1 MIHCMGFGMSAMIA
15 IHGTGVLVC
24 FVMVL
29 LVYMAKPSVQQKILL
44 VGTIC
49 TFLDMTGYFLEIQS
63 VSLEA
68 ARLSIKIEYIG
79 TTIGLFSFLLF
90 SCLYSSHLKGWNMKL
105 IKGFYA
111 ADHLFILI
119 LVFTIDYNTLFYK
132 EMNRVMQNGY
142 YLWSIVPG
150 PVYYWWIATT
160 MVLGILITFSTL
172 LTALKHKGEKRPEYF
187 LLCLAS
193 LNPIFLWFLRIA
205 GRFSYYDP
213 YPMSMMITESF
224 LVFVMYKYRLFDTV
238 KTAKDRVIDDVK
250 EGVLI
255 TDYNGEVIYSNR
267 EASRI
272 FPELDWSDRQA
283 IEENVFQ
290 FLEVHKDG
298 FHSEDRYYQW
308 QSGEIYDDNQR
319 KAGMLYRIRDVTES
333 YLYTKQLITLKEE
346 AERANE
352 AKSTFLAHM
361 SHEIRTPINAVLGMN
376 EMILRESGSS
386 VIREYALNI
395 QNAGRILLSIIND
408 ILDLSKIESGQIEIV
423 EGDYHLGK
431 LLIDIENMVTMRAE
445 ESSLALSVSAD
456 ARLPE
461 MLHGDEKRIK
471 QCIINFLTNSI
482 KYTKVGQVTLRVDY
496 TEPGRDR
503 INLQVTV
510 SDTGIGIQEDK
521 LPMLFEPFVRLDR
534 QENSNVEG
542 TGLGLSI
549 TKSLIDRMGGSLHV
563 ESVYGEG
570 SVFSFSIPQRVV
582 GTELLGDYKEKLQRI
597 AEREKER
604 EKFIA
609 PQARILAVDD
619 NRVNITVAKGLLKR
633 LKVQFDSAMSGQEC
647 LDKISKTHYDIILLD
662 HMMPGM
668 DGVDTLHQM
677 QKMDCFR
684 QDPSVVIALTAN
696 AVIGAREG
704 YLKEGFTDYLSKP
717 IDPVKLEDMIRK
729 YLTEGKCEKDE
740 KIF

>member
-1 MIHCMGFGMSAMIA
+1 MLILGFGMSAMTV

-24 FVMVL
+24 FVMIL
-29 LVYMAKPSVQQKILL
+29 LVYMAKPSIQQKILL

-49 TFLDMTGYFLEIQS
+49 TFLDMAGYFLEMQS
-63 VSLEA
+63 VSPEA

-79 TTIGLFSFLLF
+79 TTMGLLSFLLF
-90 SCLYSSHLKGWNMKL
+90 SCLYSSHLKDRHMKL

-111 ADHLFILI
+111 ADHIFILF
-119 LVFTIDYNTLFYK
+119 LVFTIDHNTLFFK
-132 EMNRVMQNGY
+132 EIDRVMQNGCY
-142 YLWSIVPG
+142 FWSIVPG
-150 PVYYWWIATT
+150 PVYYWWVATT
-160 MVLGILITFSTL
+160 MVLGILITFITL
-172 LTALKHKGEKRPEYF
+172 QTALEHKGEKRPEYF

-193 LNPIFLWFLRIA
+193 LNPIFLWLLRMT
-205 GRFSYYDP
+205 GVLGYYDP
-213 YPMSMMITESF
+213 YPMSMMIMESF
-224 LVFVMYKYRLFDTV
+224 LVLVMYRYRLFDTV

-283 IEENVFQ
+283 IEEKVFQ
-290 FLEVHKDG
+290 FLEVHRDG
-298 FHSEDRYYQW
+298 FNLEGRHYQW
-308 QSGEIYDDNQR
+308 QSGEIYDGNRR
-319 KAGMLYRIRDVTES
+319 KAGVIYRISDITES
-333 YLYTKQLITLKEE
+333 YLYTKQLINLKEE
-346 AERANE
+346 AEHANE
-352 AKSTFLAHM
+352 AKSVFLAHM

-376 EMILRESGSS
+376 EMILRESSS
-386 VIREYALNI
+386 SAIREYALNI

-408 ILDLSKIESGQIEIV
+408 ILDLAKIESGQIEIV
-423 EGDYHLGK
+423 QSDYHLGK

-445 ESSLALSVSAD
+445 ESSLALHILAD
-456 ARLPE
+456 SKLPE

-482 KYTKVGQVTLRVDY
+482 KYTKEGKVTLQVGF
-496 TEPGRDR
+496 TEAGKEM
-503 INLQVTV
+503 INLQVSV

-521 LPMLFEPFVRLDR
+521 LTLLFEPFVRLDR
-534 QENSNVEG
+534 PENSNVEG

-549 TKSLIDRMGGSLHV
+549 TKSLIDRMGGSLCV

-570 SVFSFSIPQRVV
+570 SVFTFSIPQKVV
-582 GTELLGDYKEKLQRI
+582 GAELLGDYKEKSQRI
-597 AEREKER
+597 AEKER

-619 NRVNITVAKGLLKR
+619 NRVNITVARGLLKR

-647 LDKISKTHYDIILLD
+647 LDKINRMHYDIILLD

-677 QKMDCFR
+677 QKMECFI
-684 QDPSVVIALTAN
+684 QEPSVVIALTAN
-696 AVIGAREG
+696 AVIGAKEG
-704 YLKEGFTDYLSKP
+704 YLEEGFTDYLSKP
-717 IDPVKLEDMIRK
+717 IDYVKLEDMIRK
-729 YLTEGKCEKDE
+729 YLPEGMCEMNS
-740 KIF
+740 

>member
-1 MIHCMGFGMSAMIA
+1 M
-15 IHGTGVLVC
+15 LVC
-24 FVMVL
+24 FVMIL
-29 LVYMAKPSVQQKILL
+29 LVYMAKPSIQQKILL

-63 VSLEA
+63 VSPEA

-79 TTIGLFSFLLF
+79 TTMGLLSFLLF
-90 SCLYSSHLKGWNMKL
+90 SCLYSSHLKDRHMKL

-111 ADHLFILI
+111 ADHIFILI
-119 LVFTIDYNTLFYK
+119 LVFTIDHNTLFFK
-132 EMNRVMQNGY
+132 AIDRVMQNGCY
-142 YLWSIVPG
+142 FWSIVPG
-150 PVYYWWIATT
+150 PLYYWWVATT
-160 MVLGILITFSTL
+160 MVLGILITFITL
-172 LTALKHKGEKRPEYF
+172 QTALEHKGEKRPEYF

-193 LNPIFLWFLRIA
+193 LNPIFLWLLRMT
-205 GRFSYYDP
+205 GVLGYYDP
-213 YPMSMMITESF
+213 YPMSMMIMESF
-224 LVFVMYKYRLFDTV
+224 LVLVMYRYRLFDTV

-283 IEENVFQ
+283 IEEKVFQ
-290 FLEVHKDG
+290 FLEVHRDG
-298 FHSEDRYYQW
+298 FNLEGRHYQW
-308 QSGEIYDDNQR
+308 QSGEIYDGNRR
-319 KAGMLYRIRDVTES
+319 KAGVIYRISDITES
-333 YLYTKQLITLKEE
+333 YLYTKQLINLKEE
-346 AERANE
+346 AEHANE
-352 AKSTFLAHM
+352 AKSAFLAHM

-376 EMILRESGSS
+376 EMILRESSS
-386 VIREYALNI
+386 SAIREYALNI

-408 ILDLSKIESGQIEIV
+408 ILDLAKIESGQIEIV
-423 EGDYHLGK
+423 QSDYHLGK

-445 ESSLALSVSAD
+445 ESSLALHILAD
-456 ARLPE
+456 SKLPE

-482 KYTKVGQVTLRVDY
+482 KYTKEGKVTLQVGF
-496 TEPGRDR
+496 TEAGKEM
-503 INLQVTV
+503 INLQVSV
-510 SDTGIGIQEDK
+510 SDTGIGIKEDK
-521 LPMLFEPFVRLDR
+521 LTLLFEPFVRLDR
-534 QENSNVEG
+534 PENSNVEG

-549 TKSLIDRMGGSLHV
+549 TKSLIDRMGGSLCV

-570 SVFSFSIPQRVV
+570 SVFTFSIPQKVV
-582 GTELLGDYKEKLQRI
+582 GAELLGDYKEKSQRI
-597 AEREKER
+597 AEKER

-619 NRVNITVAKGLLKR
+619 NRVNITVARGLLKR

-647 LDKISKTHYDIILLD
+647 LDKINRMHYDIILLD

-677 QKMDCFR
+677 QKMECFI
-684 QDPSVVIALTAN
+684 QEPSVVIALTAN
-696 AVIGAREG
+696 AVIGAKEG

-717 IDPVKLEDMIRK
+717 IDYVKLEDMIRK
-729 YLTEGKCEKDE
+729 YLPEGMCEMNS
-740 KIF
+740 

>member
-1 MIHCMGFGMSAMIA
+1 MSAMTV

-24 FVMVL
+24 FVMIL
-29 LVYMAKPSVQQKILL
+29 LVYMAKPSIQQKILL

-63 VSLEA
+63 VSPEA

-79 TTIGLFSFLLF
+79 TTMGLLSFLLF
-90 SCLYSSHLKGWNMKL
+90 SCLYSSHLKDRHMKL

-111 ADHLFILI
+111 ADHIFILF
-119 LVFTIDYNTLFYK
+119 LVFTIDHNTLFFK
-132 EMNRVMQNGY
+132 EIDRVMQNGCY
-142 YLWSIVPG
+142 FWSIVPG
-150 PVYYWWIATT
+150 PVYYWWVATT
-160 MVLGILITFSTL
+160 MVLGILITFITL
-172 LTALKHKGEKRPEYF
+172 QTALEHKGEKRPEYF

-193 LNPIFLWFLRIA
+193 LNPIFLWLLRMT
-205 GRFSYYDP
+205 GVLGYYDP
-213 YPMSMMITESF
+213 YPMSMMIMESF
-224 LVFVMYKYRLFDTV
+224 LVLVMYRYRLFDTV

-283 IEENVFQ
+283 IEEKVFQ
-290 FLEVHKDG
+290 FLEVHRDG
-298 FHSEDRYYQW
+298 FNLEGRHYQW
-308 QSGEIYDDNQR
+308 QSGEIYDGNRR
-319 KAGMLYRIRDVTES
+319 KAGVIYRISDITES
-333 YLYTKQLITLKEE
+333 YLYTKQLINLKEE
-346 AERANE
+346 AEHANE
-352 AKSTFLAHM
+352 AKSVFLAHM

-376 EMILRESGSS
+376 EMILRESSS
-386 VIREYALNI
+386 SAIREYALNI

-408 ILDLSKIESGQIEIV
+408 ILDLAKIESGQIEIV
-423 EGDYHLGK
+423 QSDYHLGK

-445 ESSLALSVSAD
+445 ESSLALHILAD
-456 ARLPE
+456 SKLPE

-482 KYTKVGQVTLRVDY
+482 KYTKEGKVTLQVGF
-496 TEPGRDR
+496 TEAGKEM
-503 INLQVTV
+503 INLQVSV
-510 SDTGIGIQEDK
+510 SDTGIGIKEDK
-521 LPMLFEPFVRLDR
+521 LTLLFEPFVRLDR
-534 QENSNVEG
+534 PENSNVEG

-549 TKSLIDRMGGSLHV
+549 TKSLIDRMGGSLCV

-570 SVFSFSIPQRVV
+570 SVFTFSIPQKVV
-582 GTELLGDYKEKLQRI
+582 GAELLGDYKEKSQRI
-597 AEREKER
+597 AEKER

-619 NRVNITVAKGLLKR
+619 NRVNITVARGLLKR

-647 LDKISKTHYDIILLD
+647 LDKINRMHYDIILLD

-677 QKMDCFR
+677 QKMECFI
-684 QDPSVVIALTAN
+684 QEPSVVIALTAN
-696 AVIGAREG
+696 AVIGAKEG

-717 IDPVKLEDMIRK
+717 IDYVKLEDMIRK
-729 YLTEGKCEKDE
+729 YLPEGMCEMNS
-740 KIF
+740 

>member
-1 MIHCMGFGMSAMIA
+1 MSAMTV

-24 FVMVL
+24 FVMIL
-29 LVYMAKPSVQQKILL
+29 LVYMAKPSIQQKILL

-63 VSLEA
+63 VSPEA

-79 TTIGLFSFLLF
+79 TTMGLLSFLLF
-90 SCLYSSHLKGWNMKL
+90 SCLYSSHLKDRHMKL

-111 ADHLFILI
+111 ADHIFILI
-119 LVFTIDYNTLFYK
+119 LVFTIDHNTLFFK
-132 EMNRVMQNGY
+132 AIDRVMQNGCY
-142 YLWSIVPG
+142 FWSIVPG
-150 PVYYWWIATT
+150 PLYYWWVATT
-160 MVLGILITFSTL
+160 MVLGILITFITL
-172 LTALKHKGEKRPEYF
+172 QTALEHKGEKRPEYF

-193 LNPIFLWFLRIA
+193 LNPIFLWFLRMT
-205 GRFSYYDP
+205 GVLGYYDP
-213 YPMSMMITESF
+213 YPMSMMIMESF
-224 LVFVMYKYRLFDTV
+224 LVLVMYRYRLFDTV

-283 IEENVFQ
+283 IEEKVFQ
-290 FLEVHKDG
+290 FLDVHRDG
-298 FHSEDRYYQW
+298 FNLEGRHYQW
-308 QSGEIYDDNQR
+308 QSGEIYDGNRR
-319 KAGMLYRIRDVTES
+319 KAGVIYRISDITES
-333 YLYTKQLITLKEE
+333 YLYTKQLINLKEE
-346 AERANE
+346 AEHANE
-352 AKSTFLAHM
+352 AKSAFLAHM

-376 EMILRESGSS
+376 EMILRESSS
-386 VIREYALNI
+386 SAIREYALNI

-408 ILDLSKIESGQIEIV
+408 ILDLAKIESGQIEIV
-423 EGDYHLGK
+423 QSDYHLGK

-445 ESSLALSVSAD
+445 ESSLALHILAD
-456 ARLPE
+456 SKLPE

-482 KYTKVGQVTLRVDY
+482 KYTKEGKVTLQVGF
-496 TEPGRDR
+496 TEAGKEM
-503 INLQVTV
+503 INLQVSV

-521 LPMLFEPFVRLDR
+521 LTLLFEPFVRLDR
-534 QENSNVEG
+534 PENSNVEG

-549 TKSLIDRMGGSLHV
+549 TKSLIDRMGGSLCV

-570 SVFSFSIPQRVV
+570 SVFTFSIPQKVV
-582 GTELLGDYKEKLQRI
+582 GAELLGDYKEKSQRI
-597 AEREKER
+597 AEKER

-619 NRVNITVAKGLLKR
+619 NRVNITVARGLLKR

-647 LDKISKTHYDIILLD
+647 LDKINRMHYDIILLD

-677 QKMDCFR
+677 QKMECFI
-684 QDPSVVIALTAN
+684 QEPSVVIALTAN
-696 AVIGAREG
+696 AVIGAKEG

-717 IDPVKLEDMIRK
+717 IDYVKLEDMIRK
-729 YLTEGKCEKDE
+729 YLPEGMCEMNS
-740 KIF
+740 

>member
-1 MIHCMGFGMSAMIA
+1 MSAMTV

-24 FVMVL
+24 FVMIL
-29 LVYMAKPSVQQKILL
+29 LVYMAKPSIQQKILL

-63 VSLEA
+63 VSPEA

-79 TTIGLFSFLLF
+79 TTMGLLSFLLF
-90 SCLYSSHLKGWNMKL
+90 SCLYSSHLKDRHMKL

-111 ADHLFILI
+111 ADHIFILF
-119 LVFTIDYNTLFYK
+119 LVFTIDHNTLFFK
-132 EMNRVMQNGY
+132 AIDRVMQNGCY
-142 YLWSIVPG
+142 FWSIVPG
-150 PVYYWWIATT
+150 PVYYWWVATT
-160 MVLGILITFSTL
+160 MVLGILITFITL
-172 LTALKHKGEKRPEYF
+172 QTALEHKGEKRPEYF

-193 LNPIFLWFLRIA
+193 LNPIFLWLLRMT
-205 GRFSYYDP
+205 GVLGYYDP
-213 YPMSMMITESF
+213 YPMSMMIMESF
-224 LVFVMYKYRLFDTV
+224 LVLVMYRYRLFDTV

-283 IEENVFQ
+283 IEEKVFQ
-290 FLEVHKDG
+290 FLDVHRDG
-298 FHSEDRYYQW
+298 FNLEGRHYQW
-308 QSGEIYDDNQR
+308 QSGEIYDGNRR
-319 KAGMLYRIRDVTES
+319 KAGVIYRISDITES
-333 YLYTKQLITLKEE
+333 YLYTKQLINLKEE
-346 AERANE
+346 AEHANE
-352 AKSTFLAHM
+352 AKSAFLAHM
-361 SHEIRTPINAVLGMN
+361 SHEIRTPINAVMGMN
-376 EMILRESGSS
+376 EMILRESSS
-386 VIREYALNI
+386 SAIREYALNI

-408 ILDLSKIESGQIEIV
+408 ILDLAKIESGQIEIV
-423 EGDYHLGK
+423 QSDYHLGK

-445 ESSLALSVSAD
+445 ESSLALHILAD
-456 ARLPE
+456 SKLPE

-482 KYTKVGQVTLRVDY
+482 KYTKEGKVTLQVGF
-496 TEPGRDR
+496 TEAGKEM
-503 INLQVTV
+503 INLQVSV
-510 SDTGIGIQEDK
+510 SDTGIGIKEDK
-521 LPMLFEPFVRLDR
+521 LTLLFEPFVRLDR
-534 QENSNVEG
+534 PENSNVEG

-549 TKSLIDRMGGSLHV
+549 TKSLIDRMGGSLCV

-570 SVFSFSIPQRVV
+570 SVFTFSIPQKVV
-582 GTELLGDYKEKLQRI
+582 GAELLGDYKEKSQRI
-597 AEREKER
+597 AEKER

-619 NRVNITVAKGLLKR
+619 NRVNITVARGLLKR

-647 LDKISKTHYDIILLD
+647 LDKINRMHYDIILLD

-677 QKMDCFR
+677 QKMECFI
-684 QDPSVVIALTAN
+684 QEPSVVIALTAN
-696 AVIGAREG
+696 AVIGAKEG

-717 IDPVKLEDMIRK
+717 IDYVKLEDMIRK
-729 YLTEGKCEKDE
+729 YLPEGMCEMNS
-740 KIF
+740 

>member
-1 MIHCMGFGMSAMIA
+1 MSAMTV

-24 FVMVL
+24 FVMIL
-29 LVYMAKPSVQQKILL
+29 LVYMAKPSIQQKILL

-63 VSLEA
+63 VSPEA

-79 TTIGLFSFLLF
+79 TTMGLLSFLLF
-90 SCLYSSHLKGWNMKL
+90 SCLYSSHLKDRHMKL

-111 ADHLFILI
+111 ADHIFILI
-119 LVFTIDYNTLFYK
+119 LVFTIDHNTLFFK
-132 EMNRVMQNGY
+132 AIDRVMQNGCY
-142 YLWSIVPG
+142 FWSIVPG
-150 PVYYWWIATT
+150 PLYYWWVATT
-160 MVLGILITFSTL
+160 MVLGILITFITL
-172 LTALKHKGEKRPEYF
+172 QTALEHKGEKRPEYF

-193 LNPIFLWFLRIA
+193 LNPIFLWFLRMT
-205 GRFSYYDP
+205 GVLGYYDP
-213 YPMSMMITESF
+213 YPMSMMIMESF
-224 LVFVMYKYRLFDTV
+224 LVLVMYRYRLFDTV

-283 IEENVFQ
+283 IEEKVFQ
-290 FLEVHKDG
+290 FLEVHRDG
-298 FHSEDRYYQW
+298 FNLEGRHYQW
-308 QSGEIYDDNQR
+308 QSGEIYDGNRR
-319 KAGMLYRIRDVTES
+319 KAGVIYRISDITES
-333 YLYTKQLITLKEE
+333 YLYTKQLINLKEE
-346 AERANE
+346 AEHANE
-352 AKSTFLAHM
+352 AKSAFLAHM

-376 EMILRESGSS
+376 EMILRESSS
-386 VIREYALNI
+386 SAIREYALNI

-408 ILDLSKIESGQIEIV
+408 ILDLAKIESGQIEIV
-423 EGDYHLGK
+423 QSDYHLGK

-445 ESSLALSVSAD
+445 ESSLALHILAD
-456 ARLPE
+456 SKLPE

-482 KYTKVGQVTLRVDY
+482 KYTKEGKVTLQVGF
-496 TEPGRDR
+496 TEAGKEM
-503 INLQVTV
+503 INLQVSV

-521 LPMLFEPFVRLDR
+521 LTLLFEPFVRLDR
-534 QENSNVEG
+534 PENSNVEG

-549 TKSLIDRMGGSLHV
+549 TKSLIDRMGGSLCV

-570 SVFSFSIPQRVV
+570 SVFTFSIPQKVV
-582 GTELLGDYKEKLQRI
+582 GAELLGDYKEKSQRI
-597 AEREKER
+597 AEKER

-619 NRVNITVAKGLLKR
+619 NRVNITVARGLLKR

-647 LDKISKTHYDIILLD
+647 LDKINRMHYDIILLD

-677 QKMDCFR
+677 QKMECFI
-684 QDPSVVIALTAN
+684 QEPSVVIALTAN
-696 AVIGAREG
+696 AVIGAKEG

-717 IDPVKLEDMIRK
+717 IDYVKLEDMIRK
-729 YLTEGKCEKDE
+729 YLPEGMCEMNS
-740 KIF
+740 